1 MHTQRRM
8 HRRGRP
14 HAPHTRTRTQPAQT
28 GARSQDLGGRPTLR
42 VTTPGPP
49 PPRPHAHGRAAP
61 RRDAATQGPPDRG
74 RAPHALTWAARPPG
88 LRAVPAESPPRA
100 RRKGGSE
107 RGGVAGGGGA
117 GTALPEPPARVIKN
131 PQTARGQNPARRRRR
146 RPAWPAAWTRAR
158 APERPRR
165 GGWGASAEAGEGD
178 DVGRGARPGPGR
190 RGETWVGV
198 RWARRGD

>member
-1 MHTQRRM
+1 M
-8 HRRGRP
+8 
-14 HAPHTRTRTQPAQT
+14 
-28 GARSQDLGGRPTLR
+28 LR

-61 RRDAATQGPPDRG
+61 RRDAAPQGPPGRG

-146 RPAWPAAWTRAR
+146 PAWPAAWTRAR